1 MHSTPFSVGGDLLHR
16 YASVLRAAWAARA
29 ALTPAKREP
38 LERQFLPAALEI
50 IETPAPALAHALTWT
65 IVTIVALTLAWGWFG
80 HVDLVATAQ
89 GKIIAADRAKVIQPA
104 ETAVVKRLLVRD
116 GQQVKAGEPLIELE
130 AAATAT
136 AAETERLRDA
146 LSAARLESARY
157 DALATAADGTTP
169 SPRLRGEGWGRAA
182 GFEPHAASAASGGP
196 AHGTARSAG
205 EGPATKARI
214 DGEQRTLQTQ
224 YQEHRARLASLDA
237 EITKRQA
244 ELASAKE
251 LAAKFSQTA
260 PIAKRRAEDY
270 KDLVKQN
277 FMSQHGYLEKH
288 QTSIEQERD
297 HAYQE
302 ARVKELM
309 AAIEETRSRRHS
321 QIAEFERMAVGS
333 KTEADKKAAQLE
345 QELIKAQTR
354 EKQQLLTSPVDG
366 TVQQLAIHTV
376 GGVVTPAQA
385 LMVIAPSDYSA
396 EVEAVL
402 ENKDVGFVKV
412 GQKVEVKVETF
423 PFTRYG
429 TLTGTV
435 SFVSNDAVNDE
446 KKGPVFQA
454 RVKLD
459 RASLKVDAREVNMTP
474 GMAVTA
480 EIATGQR
487 RLITFFLDPLRKTTT
502 ESLRER

>member
-1 MHSTPFSVGGDLLHR
+1 MNHTPLRLSAGSDLLHR
-16 YASVLRAAWAARA
+16 YASVLRASWAARA
-29 ALTPAKREP
+29 TLAPTKREP

-80 HVDLVATAQ
+80 QVDLVATAP

-104 ETAVVKRLLVRD
+104 ETAVVKRLMVRD
-116 GQQVKAGEPLIELE
+116 GQAVKAGEPLIELE

-157 DALATAADGTTP
+157 DALATAAPGTSP
-169 SPRLRGEGWGRAA
+169 SPRLRGEGWG
-182 GFEPHAASAASGGP
+182 
-196 AHGTARSAG
+196 
-205 EGPATKARI
+205 EGPATQARI
-214 DGEQRTLQTQ
+214 ANEQRTLQTQ

-244 ELASAKE
+244 ELASARE
-251 LAAKFSQTA
+251 LAAKLAQTA

-270 KDLVKQN
+270 KDLVQQN

-309 AAIEETRSRRHS
+309 AAIEETRTRRHS
-321 QIAEFERMAVGS
+321 QTAEFERMAVGS

-446 KKGPVFQA
+446 KKGPVYQA

-459 RASLKVDAREVNMTP
+459 RAALKVDEREVNMTP

-480 EIATGQR
+480 EISTGQR
-487 RLITFFLDPLRKTTT
+487 RLISYFLDPLRKTTS

>member
-1 MHSTPFSVGGDLLHR
+1 MAMHSNSLSASGELLHR
-16 YASVLRAAWAARA
+16 YASVLRASWAARA

-65 IVTIVALTLAWGWFG
+65 IVAIVALTLAWGWFG
-80 HVDLVATAQ
+80 QVDLVATAP

-116 GQQVKAGEPLIELE
+116 GQQVKAGEPLMELE

-146 LSAARLESARY
+146 LNAARLESARY
-157 DALATAADGTTP
+157 DALAQAAQGTQARATLSIP
-169 SPRLRGEGWGRAA
+169 PPRVRSEGQA
-182 GFEPHAASAASGGP
+182 E
-196 AHGTARSAG
+196 
-205 EGPATKARI
+205 ARI
-214 DGEQRTLQTQ
+214 ATNLITAEQRALQTQ

-251 LAAKFSQTA
+251 LAAKLSQTA

-270 KDLVKQN
+270 KDLVNQN

-302 ARVKELM
+302 ARVKELI
-309 AAIEETRSRRHS
+309 AAIEEARTRRHS
-321 QIAEFERMAVGS
+321 QTAEFERMAVGS

-366 TVQQLAIHTV
+366 TVQQLAIHTI

-396 EVEAVL
+396 EVETVL

-459 RASLKVDAREVNMTP
+459 RGSLKVDEREVNMTP